1 MSQVPLV
8 MAIQQSIVSVIKDQ
22 HKLVNKCLLHLMYRS
37 MNLMNH
43 LEHMRMVF
51 FAGQGDFLSA
61 FHLSTFNNDF

>member
-8 MAIQQSIVSVIKDQ
+8 MAIQQSVISVIKDQ

-43 LEHMRMVF
+43 LEHLRMVF
-51 FAGQGDFLSA
+51 FAG
-61 FHLSTFNNDF
+61 